1 MKLLVLFLSVLI
13 LFVWLGLK
21 IQADPGYV
29 LFAYQQ
35 WTVETPLWFA
45 IAAIVVGF
53 VLLHLLLRL
62 LYRLGSVAGRWRV
75 WAQQRRLRRAHE
87 RTSRGLI
94 ELAEGHWRAAE
105 KDLLK
110 AAQYTDMPL
119 INYLSAARA
128 AQELGEDERR
138 DEYLHKAHLVMPS
151 AEIAVGLTQAQL
163 QFNHQQL
170 EQALATLRRLHE
182 LAPKHPYILKLL
194 QKIYLE
200 LQDYENLEAL
210 LPNLKKAKVLSPA
223 DMLLLQQKIYSGLL
237 QQAEKAHDQT
247 AVETVWNRMPKELQ
261 KEPIILTQYVR
272 YLLKTKHEVLA
283 EQLLRETLKKKWD
296 ETLVM
301 YYGLVAGEESEK
313 QLAQAEGWLKSHP
326 ENPAL
331 LLCLGRLCIRNSL
344 WGKARSYL
352 ETCIAL
358 SPSAEAYSALAQLL
372 EKMGE
377 PEQAS
382 QCYRKGLLL
391 ATSNLRFKVSET
403 MDAGSLK

>member
-1 MKLLVLFLSVLI
+1 MKLLILFLTVLL

-29 LFAYQQ
+29 LLAYQQ

-53 VLLHLLLRL
+53 ILFHILLRL
-62 LYRLGSVAGRWRV
+62 LYRLGNVASQWRV

-138 DEYLHKAHLVMPS
+138 DDYLHKAHLVMPS

-170 EQALATLRRLHE
+170 EQALATVRRLHE

-200 LQDYENLEAL
+200 LQDYENLEVL
-210 LPNLKKAKVLSPA
+210 LPSLKKAKVLSPNE
-223 DMLLLQQKIYSGLL
+223 MLLLQQKIYLGLL
-237 QQAEKAHDQT
+237 QQAEKSHDQGLI
-247 AVETVWNRMPKELQ
+247 ETVWYRMPKELQ
-261 KEPIILTQYVR
+261 KEPVILTQYVR
-272 YLLKTKHEVLA
+272 YLLHAKQDVLA
-283 EQLLRETLKKKWD
+283 EQLLKETLKKRWD
-296 ETLVM
+296 DALVT
-301 YYGLVAGEESEK
+301 YYGLVIGEDNGK
-313 QLAQAEGWLKSHP
+313 QLAQAESWLKLHP
-326 ENPAL
+326 DDPAL

-344 WGKARSYL
+344 WGKAKGYL
-352 ETCIAL
+352 EDCLAL
-358 SPSAEAYSALAQLL
+358 SPSAETYSTLAQLL
-372 EKMGE
+372 EKMDE
-377 PEQAS
+377 KEQAN
-382 QCYRKGLLL
+382 QYFKKGLLL
-391 ATSNLRFKVSET
+391 ATTTKL
-403 MDAGSLK
+403 